1 MKGKIFNGLSY
12 IARTFKVGLAMVLP
26 VLFTG
31 SITVLI
37 NGFPVRAYQDFMS
50 SFLGGALRQVCST
63 VQVATIGCLA
73 VHLTIAVNLS
83 FMNQLKEK
91 KKRSVEFGSLLAC
104 LAGFFILSGFFS
116 GEADITLLSGQGV
129 FSALISGVIGSELY
143 RRFEALYG
151 PGNKVFLDEA
161 DSVFNAALQKILPF
175 LSVVVCFAAVN
186 YLVTIFFDVKSV
198 QHLFMKVMDLIFLS
212 MKRSYS
218 SGLLFIVLTSL
229 MWWFGIHG
237 NNVLDQVASDLF
249 TEIIPGQIVS
259 KSFMDT
265 FVIMGGT
272 GCLIG
277 LLAAM
282 LIFGKRSSTR
292 KLLRMAWVPCFF
304 NISELLV
311 FGFPVV
317 YNPYMMIP
325 FLLSPA
331 LCYTNAFL
339 LSKAGF
345 MPLVTKTVVWTT
357 PPLLSGYIAT
367 GSLRGLAVQLMN
379 ILISTACYAPFIML
393 YENKTLNEYPS
404 EMEELFAQFKR
415 GRDSNEELKL
425 TETDGNA
432 GRLARL
438 LATDLE
444 DALIASSGET
454 SAKKVENPISVEY
467 EEQYDEDGK
476 CVGAR
481 ALLKWEH
488 IRCGLIDPELV
499 LQLAEESGILYSFE
513 TYVTEEAIKALAEF
527 LKSRGGDFR
536 MVIKVTESTILDR
549 NFPSFLQT
557 MADGYRLRAGN
568 IALEITEET
577 CRKISGETGEDMN
590 RLCPF
595 GFLLMVEKK

>member
-1 MKGKIFNGLSY
+1 M
-12 IARTFKVGLAMVLP
+12 
-26 VLFTG
+26 
-31 SITVLI
+31 
-37 NGFPVRAYQDFMS
+37 
-50 SFLGGALRQVCST
+50 
-63 VQVATIGCLA
+63 
-73 VHLTIAVNLS
+73 
-83 FMNQLKEK
+83 
-91 KKRSVEFGSLLAC
+91 
-104 LAGFFILSGFFS
+104 
-116 GEADITLLSGQGV
+116 
-129 FSALISGVIGSELY
+129 
-143 RRFEALYG
+143 
-151 PGNKVFLDEA
+151 
-161 DSVFNAALQKILPF
+161 
-175 LSVVVCFAAVN
+175 
-186 YLVTIFFDVKSV
+186 
-198 QHLFMKVMDLIFLS
+198 
-212 MKRSYS
+212 
-218 SGLLFIVLTSL
+218 
-229 MWWFGIHG
+229 
-237 NNVLDQVASDLF
+237 LDQVASDLF
-249 TEIIPGQIVS
+249 TEIIPGEIVS

-404 EMEELFAQFKR
+404 EMEELFALFKR

-444 DALIASSGET
+444 DALIASSGEI

-488 IRCGLIDPELV
+488 IQRAPEGGYCIRIRTQKTKTEATLPISMEAYELCGAPSTGTVFKGFKRSMAQHPLKEWLKSAGITKPMSFHCFRHSYAV
-499 LQLAEESGILYSFE
+499 LQVYLDH
-513 TYVTEEAIKALAEF
+513 
-527 LKSRGGDFR
+527 LK
-536 MVIKVTESTILDR
+536 
-549 NFPSFLQT
+549 Q
-557 MADGYRLRAGN
+557 A
-568 IALEITEET
+568 
-577 CRKISGETGEDMN
+577 
-590 RLCPF
+590 
-595 GFLLMVEKK
+595 